1 MSTLELSQG
10 LPPSPLVWECLPPS
24 EFSLL
29 GLYNPAFKY
38 SRFFNFTFYLVHLGI
53 YGFFTVIVITIFYL
67 YLNFFHLH

>member
-29 GLYNPAFKY
+29 GLHNPAFKY
-38 SRFFNFTFYLVHLGI
+38 FRFFNFTFYLVHLGI